1 MLLIRGFMMHRLA
14 PVLGA
19 QFFSSLAD
27 NALLIA
33 AIALL
38 TSLAAPDWM
47 TPLLRLAFVLS
58 YILLAAW
65 VGVLSDMWPKGRVM
79 FVTNLIKI
87 GGCLLLLFGSH
98 PLLAYGVVGAGA
110 AAYSPAKYGILSE
123 ILPPEKLVAA
133 NGWME
138 GLTVIS
144 IILGIVLGGVLVDP
158 VVGEAL
164 VDFAHV
170 PVVGQTT
177 LADAAIAVVTL
188 VYVVAALI
196 NLKIR
201 DTGAKYPNARFNA
214 LGNVIT
220 FAKTCKTI
228 FTDTF
233 CVSSLLVTTLF
244 WGTGAVLQF
253 LVLRWADERL
263 GLPLSQASMLQA
275 VVSVGIAFG
284 AVLAA
289 RFVPIHRAFHVLWT
303 GVAMGLAVAAMSFYS
318 ESFVPGAV
326 TIGAESVR
334 VSVLVACLMM
344 IVVGTLA
351 GLFLVPMNA
360 VFQRRGQLLLS
371 SGQAVAVQNLS
382 ENTMILTMLGI
393 YALLVK
399 LELSVLATMCAFGLF
414 LAVAMAAILYHRFYL
429 KSDQTLENAL

>member
-1 MLLIRGFMMHRLA
+1 MHRLA

-201 DTGAKYPNARFNA
+201 DTGAKYPNVRFNA

-233 CVSSLLVTTLF
+233 CVSSLLVNTLF

-429 KSDQTLENAL
+429 KSDQALENAL

>member
-1 MLLIRGFMMHRLA
+1 MHRLA

-38 TSLAAPDWM
+38 TSLNAPDWM
-47 TPLLRLAFVLS
+47 TPLLRLVFVLS
-58 YILLAAW
+58 YILLASW
-65 VGVLSDMWPKGRVM
+65 VGVLADMWPKGRVM

-110 AAYSPAKYGILSE
+110 AAYSPAKYGILAE
-123 ILPPEKLVAA
+123 MLPPQKLVAA

-144 IILGIVLGGVLVDP
+144 IILGIVLGGILVDP
-158 VVGEAL
+158 AVGKTL
-164 VDFAHV
+164 IGFMHMTVT
-170 PVVGQTT
+170 GQTT
-177 LADAAIAVVTL
+177 LADAAIVVVTL
-188 VYVVAALI
+188 VYGVAALI
-196 NLKIR
+196 NLKICN
-201 DTGAKYPNARFNA
+201 TGAKYPNARFNA

-289 RFVPIHRAFHVLWT
+289 RLVPIHRAFHVLWT
-303 GVAMGLAVAAMSFYS
+303 GVAMGLSVAAMSFYS
-318 ESFVPGAV
+318 SSLVPGSV
-326 TIGAESVR
+326 TILHETVR
-334 VSVLVACLMM
+334 TSVLVACLMM

-399 LELSVLATMCAFGLF
+399 VQLSVQTTMLAFGFF
-414 LAVAMAAILYHRFYL
+414 LTAAMTTILYHRFYL
-429 KSDQTLENAL
+429 KPEESLEKAL

>member
-1 MLLIRGFMMHRLA
+1 MMHRLA

-38 TSLAAPDWM
+38 TSLNAPDWM
-47 TPLLRLAFVLS
+47 TPLLRLVFVLS
-58 YILLAAW
+58 YILLASW
-65 VGVLSDMWPKGRVM
+65 VGVLADMWPKGRVM

-110 AAYSPAKYGILSE
+110 AAYSPAKYGILAE
-123 ILPPEKLVAA
+123 MLPPQKLVAA

-144 IILGIVLGGVLVDP
+144 IILGIVLGGILVDP
-158 VVGEAL
+158 AVGKTL
-164 VDFAHV
+164 IGFMHMTVT
-170 PVVGQTT
+170 GQTT
-177 LADAAIAVVTL
+177 LADAAIVVVTL
-188 VYVVAALI
+188 VYGVAALI
-196 NLKIR
+196 NLKICN
-201 DTGAKYPNARFNA
+201 TGAKYPNARFNA

-289 RFVPIHRAFHVLWT
+289 RLVPIHRAFHVLWT
-303 GVAMGLAVAAMSFYS
+303 GVAMGLSVAAMSFYS
-318 ESFVPGAV
+318 SSLVPGSV
-326 TIGAESVR
+326 TILHETVR
-334 VSVLVACLMM
+334 TSVLVACLMM

-399 LELSVLATMCAFGLF
+399 VQLSVQTTMLAFGFF
-414 LAVAMAAILYHRFYL
+414 LTAAMTAILYHRFYL
-429 KSDQTLENAL
+429 KPEESLEKTL

>member
-1 MLLIRGFMMHRLA
+1 MMHRLA

-201 DTGAKYPNARFNA
+201 DTGAKYPNVRFNA

-414 LAVAMAAILYHRFYL
+414 LAVAMAAILYNRFYL
-429 KSDQTLENAL
+429 KSDQALENAL

>member
-1 MLLIRGFMMHRLA
+1 MHRLA

-38 TSLAAPDWM
+38 TSLNAPDWM

-201 DTGAKYPNARFNA
+201 DTGAKYPNVRFNA

-318 ESFVPGAV
+318 ESFVPGAL

-414 LAVAMAAILYHRFYL
+414 LAVAMATILYHRFYL
-429 KSDQTLENAL
+429 KSDQALENAL

>member
-1 MLLIRGFMMHRLA
+1 MHRLA

-58 YILLAAW
+58 YILLASW
-65 VGVLSDMWPKGRVM
+65 VGVLADMWPKGRVM

-201 DTGAKYPNARFNA
+201 DTGAKYPNVRFNA

-253 LVLRWADERL
+253 LVLRWADELL

-393 YALLVK
+393 YTLLVK

-429 KSDQTLENAL
+429 KSDQALENAL

>member
-1 MLLIRGFMMHRLA
+1 MHRLA

-38 TSLAAPDWM
+38 TSLNAPDWM
-47 TPLLRLAFVLS
+47 TPLLRLVFVLS
-58 YILLAAW
+58 YILLASW
-65 VGVLSDMWPKGRVM
+65 VGVLADMWPKGRVM

-110 AAYSPAKYGILSE
+110 AAYSPAKYGILAE
-123 ILPPEKLVAA
+123 MLPPRKLVAA

-144 IILGIVLGGVLVDP
+144 IILGIVLGGILVDP
-158 VVGEAL
+158 AVGKTL
-164 VDFAHV
+164 IGFMHMTVT
-170 PVVGQTT
+170 GQTT
-177 LADAAIAVVTL
+177 LADAAIVVVTL
-188 VYVVAALI
+188 VYGVAALI
-196 NLKIR
+196 NLKICN
-201 DTGAKYPNARFNA
+201 TGAKYPNARFNA

-289 RFVPIHRAFHVLWT
+289 RLVPIHRTFHVLWT
-303 GVAMGLAVAAMSFYS
+303 GVAMGLSVAAMSFYS
-318 ESFVPGAV
+318 SSLVPGSV
-326 TIGAESVR
+326 TILHETVR
-334 VSVLVACLMM
+334 TSVLVACLMM

-399 LELSVLATMCAFGLF
+399 VQLSVQTTMLAFGFF
-414 LAVAMAAILYHRFYL
+414 LTAAMTAILYHRFYL
-429 KSDQTLENAL
+429 KPQESLEKAL

>member
-1 MLLIRGFMMHRLA
+1 MHRLA

-38 TSLAAPDWM
+38 TSLNAPDWM

-164 VDFAHV
+164 VDFPHV

-201 DTGAKYPNARFNA
+201 DTGAKYPNVRFNA

-414 LAVAMAAILYHRFYL
+414 LAVAMATILYHRFYL
-429 KSDQTLENAL
+429 KSDQALENAL

>member
-1 MLLIRGFMMHRLA
+1 MMHRLA

-38 TSLAAPDWM
+38 TSLNAPDWM
-47 TPLLRLAFVLS
+47 TPLLRLVFVLS
-58 YILLAAW
+58 YILLASW
-65 VGVLSDMWPKGRVM
+65 VGVLADMWPKGRVM

-110 AAYSPAKYGILSE
+110 AAYSPAKYGILAE
-123 ILPPEKLVAA
+123 MLPPQKLVAA

-144 IILGIVLGGVLVDP
+144 IILGIVLGGILVDP
-158 VVGEAL
+158 AVGKTL
-164 VDFAHV
+164 IGFMHMTVT
-170 PVVGQTT
+170 GQTT
-177 LADAAIAVVTL
+177 LADAAIVVVTL
-188 VYVVAALI
+188 VYGVAALI
-196 NLKIR
+196 NLKICN
-201 DTGAKYPNARFNA
+201 TGAKYPNARFNA

-263 GLPLSQASMLQA
+263 GLTLSQASMLQA

-289 RFVPIHRAFHVLWT
+289 RLVPIHRAFHVLWT
-303 GVAMGLAVAAMSFYS
+303 GVAMGLSVAAMSFYS
-318 ESFVPGAV
+318 SSLVPGSV
-326 TIGAESVR
+326 TILHETVR
-334 VSVLVACLMM
+334 TSVLVACLMM

-399 LELSVLATMCAFGLF
+399 VQLSVQTTMLAFGFF
-414 LAVAMAAILYHRFYL
+414 LTAAMTTILYHRFYL
-429 KSDQTLENAL
+429 KPEESLEKAL

>member
-1 MLLIRGFMMHRLA
+1 MHRLA

-158 VVGEAL
+158 VVGEVL

-201 DTGAKYPNARFNA
+201 DTGAKYPNVRFNA

-244 WGTGAVLQF
+244 WDTGAVLQF

-399 LELSVLATMCAFGLF
+399 MELSVLATMCAFGLF

>member
-1 MLLIRGFMMHRLA
+1 MHRLA

-201 DTGAKYPNARFNA
+201 DTGAKYPNVRFNA

-289 RFVPIHRAFHVLWT
+289 GFVPIHRAFHVLWT

-429 KSDQTLENAL
+429 KSDQALENAL

>member
-144 IILGIVLGGVLVDP
+144 IILSIVLGGVLVDP

>member
-1 MLLIRGFMMHRLA
+1 MHRLA

-110 AAYSPAKYGILSE
+110 AAYSPAKYGILAE

-201 DTGAKYPNARFNA
+201 DTGAKYPNVRFNA

-289 RFVPIHRAFHVLWT
+289 RLVPIHRAFHVLWT
-303 GVAMGLAVAAMSFYS
+303 GVAMGLSVAAMSFYS
-318 ESFVPGAV
+318 SSLVPGSV
-326 TIGAESVR
+326 TILHETVR
-334 VSVLVACLMM
+334 TSVLVACLMM

-399 LELSVLATMCAFGLF
+399 VQLSVQTTMLAFGFF
-414 LAVAMAAILYHRFYL
+414 LTAAMTSILYHRFYL
-429 KSDQTLENAL
+429 KPEESLEKAL

>member
-1 MLLIRGFMMHRLA
+1 MHRLA

-38 TSLAAPDWM
+38 TSLNAPDWM

-164 VDFAHV
+164 VVFAHV

-201 DTGAKYPNARFNA
+201 DTGAKYPNVRFNA

-429 KSDQTLENAL
+429 KSDQALENAL

>member
-1 MLLIRGFMMHRLA
+1 MMHRLA

-38 TSLAAPDWM
+38 TSLNAPDWM

-164 VDFAHV
+164 VVFAHV
-170 PVVGQTT
+170 LVVGQTT

-201 DTGAKYPNARFNA
+201 DTGAKYPSVRFNA

-399 LELSVLATMCAFGLF
+399 LELSVLATMCAFDLF

-429 KSDQTLENAL
+429 KSDQALENAL

>member
-1 MLLIRGFMMHRLA
+1 MHRLA

-19 QFFSSLAD
+19 QFFSGLAD

-201 DTGAKYPNARFNA
+201 DTGAKYPNVRFNA

-344 IVVGTLA
+344 IVVGTFA

-429 KSDQTLENAL
+429 KSDQALENAL

>member
-1 MLLIRGFMMHRLA
+1 MHRLA

-38 TSLAAPDWM
+38 TSLNAPDWM
-47 TPLLRLAFVLS
+47 TPLLRLVFVLS
-58 YILLAAW
+58 YILLASW
-65 VGVLSDMWPKGRVM
+65 VGVLADMWPKGRVM

-110 AAYSPAKYGILSE
+110 AAYSPAKYGILAE
-123 ILPPEKLVAA
+123 MLPPQKLVAA

-144 IILGIVLGGVLVDP
+144 IILGIVLGGILVDP
-158 VVGEAL
+158 AVGKTL
-164 VDFAHV
+164 IGFMHMTVT
-170 PVVGQTT
+170 GQTT
-177 LADAAIAVVTL
+177 LADAAIVVVTL
-188 VYVVAALI
+188 VYGVAALI
-196 NLKIR
+196 NLKICN
-201 DTGAKYPNARFNA
+201 TGAKYPNARFNA

-289 RFVPIHRAFHVLWT
+289 RLVPIHRAFHVLWT
-303 GVAMGLAVAAMSFYS
+303 GVAMGLSVAAMRFYS
-318 ESFVPGAV
+318 SSLVPGSV
-326 TIGAESVR
+326 TILHETVR
-334 VSVLVACLMM
+334 TSVLVACLMM

-399 LELSVLATMCAFGLF
+399 VQLSVQTTMLAFGFF
-414 LAVAMAAILYHRFYL
+414 LTAAMTAILYHRFYL
-429 KSDQTLENAL
+429 KPEESLEKAL

>member
-1 MLLIRGFMMHRLA
+1 MHRLA

-170 PVVGQTT
+170 PVIGQTT

-201 DTGAKYPNARFNA
+201 DTGAKYPNVRFNA

-263 GLPLSQASMLQA
+263 ALPLSQASMLQA

-318 ESFVPGAV
+318 ESFVPGTV

-429 KSDQTLENAL
+429 KSDQALENAL

>member
-1 MLLIRGFMMHRLA
+1 MHRLA

-38 TSLAAPDWM
+38 TSLNAPDWM

-123 ILPPEKLVAA
+123 ILPPEKLVTA

-201 DTGAKYPNARFNA
+201 DTGAKYPNVRFNA

-360 VFQRRGQLLLS
+360 LFQRRGQLLLS

-414 LAVAMAAILYHRFYL
+414 LAVAMATILYHRFYL
-429 KSDQTLENAL
+429 KSDQALENAL

>member
-1 MLLIRGFMMHRLA
+1 MMHRLA

-201 DTGAKYPNARFNA
+201 DTGAKYPNVRFNA

-318 ESFVPGAV
+318 ESFVPGTV

-344 IVVGTLA
+344 MVVGTLA

-429 KSDQTLENAL
+429 KSDQALENAL

>member
-1 MLLIRGFMMHRLA
+1 MHRLA

-38 TSLAAPDWM
+38 TSLNAPDWM
-47 TPLLRLAFVLS
+47 TPLLRLVFVLS
-58 YILLAAW
+58 YILLASW
-65 VGVLSDMWPKGRVM
+65 VGVLADMWPKGRVM

-98 PLLAYGVVGAGA
+98 PLLAYGVVGVGA
-110 AAYSPAKYGILSE
+110 AAYSPAKYGILAE
-123 ILPPEKLVAA
+123 MLPPQKLVAA

-144 IILGIVLGGVLVDP
+144 IILGIVLGGILVDP
-158 VVGEAL
+158 AVGKTL
-164 VDFAHV
+164 IGFMHMTVT
-170 PVVGQTT
+170 GQTT
-177 LADAAIAVVTL
+177 LADAAIVVVTL
-188 VYVVAALI
+188 VYGVAALI
-196 NLKIR
+196 NLKICN
-201 DTGAKYPNARFNA
+201 TGAKYPNARFNA

-289 RFVPIHRAFHVLWT
+289 RLVPIHRAFHVLWT
-303 GVAMGLAVAAMSFYS
+303 GVAMGLSVAAMSFYS
-318 ESFVPGAV
+318 SSLVPGSV
-326 TIGAESVR
+326 TILHETVR
-334 VSVLVACLMM
+334 TSVLVACLMM

-399 LELSVLATMCAFGLF
+399 VQLSVQTTMLAFGFF
-414 LAVAMAAILYHRFYL
+414 LTAAMTAILYHRFYL
-429 KSDQTLENAL
+429 KPEESLEKAL

>member
-1 MLLIRGFMMHRLA
+1 MHRLA

-201 DTGAKYPNARFNA
+201 DTGAKYPNVRFNA

-318 ESFVPGAV
+318 ESFVPGAM

-429 KSDQTLENAL
+429 KSDQALENAL

>member
-1 MLLIRGFMMHRLA
+1 MHRLA

-429 KSDQTLENAL
+429 KSDQALENAL

>member
-1 MLLIRGFMMHRLA
+1 MHRLA

-164 VDFAHV
+164 VDFAYV

-201 DTGAKYPNARFNA
+201 DTGAKYPNVRFNA

-429 KSDQTLENAL
+429 KSDQALENAF

>member
-1 MLLIRGFMMHRLA
+1 MHRLA

-47 TPLLRLAFVLS
+47 TPLLRLVFVLS
-58 YILLAAW
+58 YILLASW
-65 VGVLSDMWPKGRVM
+65 VGVLADMWPKGRVM

-110 AAYSPAKYGILSE
+110 AAYSPAKYGILAE
-123 ILPPEKLVAA
+123 MLPPQKLVAA

-144 IILGIVLGGVLVDP
+144 IILGIVLGGILVDP
-158 VVGEAL
+158 AVGKTL
-164 VDFAHV
+164 IGFMHMTVT
-170 PVVGQTT
+170 GQTT
-177 LADAAIAVVTL
+177 LADAAIVVVTL
-188 VYVVAALI
+188 VYGVAALI
-196 NLKIR
+196 NLKICN
-201 DTGAKYPNARFNA
+201 TGAKYPNARFNA

-429 KSDQTLENAL
+429 KSDQALENAL

>member
-1 MLLIRGFMMHRLA
+1 MHRLA

-38 TSLAAPDWM
+38 TSLNAPDWM
-47 TPLLRLAFVLS
+47 TPLLRLVFVLS
-58 YILLAAW
+58 YILLASW
-65 VGVLSDMWPKGRVM
+65 VGVLADMWPKGRVM

-110 AAYSPAKYGILSE
+110 AAYSPAKYGILAE
-123 ILPPEKLVAA
+123 MLPPQKLVAA

-144 IILGIVLGGVLVDP
+144 IILGIVLGGILVDP
-158 VVGEAL
+158 AVGKTL
-164 VDFAHV
+164 IGFMHMTVT
-170 PVVGQTT
+170 GQTT
-177 LADAAIAVVTL
+177 LADAAIVVVTL
-188 VYVVAALI
+188 VYGVAALI
-196 NLKIR
+196 NLKICN
-201 DTGAKYPNARFNA
+201 TGAKYPNARFNA

-220 FAKTCKTI
+220 FTKTCKTI

-289 RFVPIHRAFHVLWT
+289 RLVPIHRAFHVLWT
-303 GVAMGLAVAAMSFYS
+303 GVAMGLSVAAMSFYS
-318 ESFVPGAV
+318 SSLVPGSV
-326 TIGAESVR
+326 TILHETVR
-334 VSVLVACLMM
+334 TSVLVACLMM

-399 LELSVLATMCAFGLF
+399 VQLSVQTTMLAFGFF
-414 LAVAMAAILYHRFYL
+414 LTAAMTTILYHRFYL
-429 KSDQTLENAL
+429 KPEESLEKAL

>member
-1 MLLIRGFMMHRLA
+1 MHRLV

-38 TSLAAPDWM
+38 TSLNAPDWM
-47 TPLLRLAFVLS
+47 TPLLRLVFVLS
-58 YILLAAW
+58 YILLASW
-65 VGVLSDMWPKGRVM
+65 VGVLADMWPKGRVM

-110 AAYSPAKYGILSE
+110 AAYSPAKYGILAE
-123 ILPPEKLVAA
+123 MLPPQKLVAA

-144 IILGIVLGGVLVDP
+144 IILGIVLGGILVDP
-158 VVGEAL
+158 AVGKTL
-164 VDFAHV
+164 IGFMHMTVT
-170 PVVGQTT
+170 GQTT
-177 LADAAIAVVTL
+177 LADAAIVVVTL
-188 VYVVAALI
+188 VYGVAALI
-196 NLKIR
+196 NLKICN
-201 DTGAKYPNARFNA
+201 TGAKYPNARFNA

-289 RFVPIHRAFHVLWT
+289 RLVPIHRAFHVLWT
-303 GVAMGLAVAAMSFYS
+303 GVAMGLSVAAMSFYS
-318 ESFVPGAV
+318 SSLVPGSV
-326 TIGAESVR
+326 TILHETVR
-334 VSVLVACLMM
+334 TSVLVACLMM

-399 LELSVLATMCAFGLF
+399 VQLSVQTTMLAFGFF
-414 LAVAMAAILYHRFYL
+414 LTAAMTAILYHRFYL
-429 KSDQTLENAL
+429 KPEESLEKAL

>member
-1 MLLIRGFMMHRLA
+1 MHRLA

-47 TPLLRLAFVLS
+47 TPLLRLAFVFS

-201 DTGAKYPNARFNA
+201 DTGAKYPNVRFNA
-214 LGNVIT
+214 LGNVTT

-318 ESFVPGAV
+318 ESFVPVAV

-414 LAVAMAAILYHRFYL
+414 LAVAMAAILYNRFYL
-429 KSDQTLENAL
+429 KSDQALENAL

>member
-1 MLLIRGFMMHRLA
+1 MHHLA

-38 TSLAAPDWM
+38 TSLNAPDWM
-47 TPLLRLAFVLS
+47 TPLLRLVFVLS
-58 YILLAAW
+58 YILLASW
-65 VGVLSDMWPKGRVM
+65 VGVLADMWPKGRVM

-110 AAYSPAKYGILSE
+110 AAYSPAKYGILAE
-123 ILPPEKLVAA
+123 MLPPQKLVAA

-144 IILGIVLGGVLVDP
+144 IILGIVLGGILVDP
-158 VVGEAL
+158 AVGKTL
-164 VDFAHV
+164 IGFMHMTVT
-170 PVVGQTT
+170 GQTT
-177 LADAAIAVVTL
+177 LADAAIVVVTL
-188 VYVVAALI
+188 VYGVAALI
-196 NLKIR
+196 NLKICN
-201 DTGAKYPNARFNA
+201 TGAKYPNARFNA

-244 WGTGAVLQF
+244 WSTGAVLQF

-289 RFVPIHRAFHVLWT
+289 RLIPIHRAFHVLWT
-303 GVAMGLAVAAMSFYS
+303 GVAMGLSVAAMSFYS
-318 ESFVPGAV
+318 SSLVPGSV
-326 TIGAESVR
+326 TILHETVR
-334 VSVLVACLMM
+334 TSVLVACLMM

-429 KSDQTLENAL
+429 KSDQALENAL

>member
-1 MLLIRGFMMHRLA
+1 MHRLA

-158 VVGEAL
+158 VVGEVL

-201 DTGAKYPNARFNA
+201 DTGAKYPSVRFNA

-326 TIGAESVR
+326 TIGAEPVR

-429 KSDQTLENAL
+429 KSDQALENAL

>member
-1 MLLIRGFMMHRLA
+1 MHRLA

-201 DTGAKYPNARFNA
+201 DTGAKYPNVRFNA

-414 LAVAMAAILYHRFYL
+414 LAVAMATILYHRFYL
-429 KSDQTLENAL
+429 KSDQALENAL

>member
-38 TSLAAPDWM
+38 TSLNAPDWM

-65 VGVLSDMWPKGRVM
+65 VGVLSDMWLKGRVM

-201 DTGAKYPNARFNA
+201 DTGAKYPNVRFNA

-414 LAVAMAAILYHRFYL
+414 LAVAMATILYHRFYL
-429 KSDQTLENAL
+429 KSDQALENAL

>member
-1 MLLIRGFMMHRLA
+1 MHRLA

-58 YILLAAW
+58 YILLVAW

-201 DTGAKYPNARFNA
+201 DTGAKYPNVRFNA

-414 LAVAMAAILYHRFYL
+414 LAVAMATILYHRFYL
-429 KSDQTLENAL
+429 KSDQALENAL

>member
-1 MLLIRGFMMHRLA
+1 MMHRLA

-170 PVVGQTT
+170 PVIGQTT

-201 DTGAKYPNARFNA
+201 DTGAKYPNVRFNA

-263 GLPLSQASMLQA
+263 ALPLSQASMLQA

-318 ESFVPGAV
+318 ESFVPGTV

-429 KSDQTLENAL
+429 KSDQALENAL

>member
-1 MLLIRGFMMHRLA
+1 MMHRLA

>member
-1 MLLIRGFMMHRLA
+1 MMHRLA

-253 LVLRWADERL
+253 LVLRWANERL

-429 KSDQTLENAL
+429 KSDQALENAL

>member
-1 MLLIRGFMMHRLA
+1 MHRLA

-38 TSLAAPDWM
+38 TSLVAPDWM

-201 DTGAKYPNARFNA
+201 DTGAKYPNVRFNA

-334 VSVLVACLMM
+334 ISVLVACLMM

-414 LAVAMAAILYHRFYL
+414 LAVAMTAILYHRFYL
-429 KSDQTLENAL
+429 KSDQALENAL

>member
-1 MLLIRGFMMHRLA
+1 MHRLA

-38 TSLAAPDWM
+38 TSLNAPDWM
-47 TPLLRLAFVLS
+47 TPLLRLVFVLS
-58 YILLAAW
+58 YILLASW
-65 VGVLSDMWPKGRVM
+65 VGVLADMWPKGRVM

-110 AAYSPAKYGILSE
+110 AAYSPAKYGILAE
-123 ILPPEKLVAA
+123 MLPPQKLVAA

-144 IILGIVLGGVLVDP
+144 IILGIVLGGILVDP
-158 VVGEAL
+158 AVGKTL
-164 VDFAHV
+164 IGFMHMTVT
-170 PVVGQTT
+170 GQTT
-177 LADAAIAVVTL
+177 LADAAIVVVTL
-188 VYVVAALI
+188 VYGVAALI
-196 NLKIR
+196 NLKICN
-201 DTGAKYPNARFNA
+201 TGAKYPNARFNA

-289 RFVPIHRAFHVLWT
+289 RLVPIHRAFHVLWT
-303 GVAMGLAVAAMSFYS
+303 GVAMGLSVAAMSFYS
-318 ESFVPGAV
+318 SSLVPGSV
-326 TIGAESVR
+326 TILHETVR
-334 VSVLVACLMM
+334 TSVLVACLIM

-399 LELSVLATMCAFGLF
+399 VQLSVQTTMLAFGFF
-414 LAVAMAAILYHRFYL
+414 LTAAMTAILYHRFYL
-429 KSDQTLENAL
+429 KPEESLEKAL

>member
-1 MLLIRGFMMHRLA
+1 MMHRLA

-58 YILLAAW
+58 YILLATW

-164 VDFAHV
+164 VDFAYV

-201 DTGAKYPNARFNA
+201 DTGAKYPNVRFNA

-429 KSDQTLENAL
+429 KSDQALENAL

>member
-1 MLLIRGFMMHRLA
+1 MMHRLA

-123 ILPPEKLVAA
+123 ILPPEKLVTA

-201 DTGAKYPNARFNA
+201 DTGAKYPNVRFNA

-429 KSDQTLENAL
+429 KSDQALENAL